1 MLYIS
6 TCQTTFSGRWPPCIN
21 VAMTDLVEATLQ
33 QQSKDQEV
41 VSSLGMKKHQE
52 EFLAHVQAGIRR
64 IFGQLRSLFITDVLM
79 FSCFLLTFLV
89 KKIHCKKK
97 EMT

>member
-1 MLYIS
+1 MVRDYQDYGRVPVRVLRGSLFRRVDIAIQCIYIS

-41 VSSLGMKKHQE
+41 VSSLGMKK
-52 EFLAHVQAGIRR
+52 APGGVPGTRAGRDS
-64 IFGQLRSLFITDVLM
+64 QNLWST
-79 FSCFLLTFLV
+79 
-89 KKIHCKKK
+89 
-97 EMT
+97 